1 MKQEL
6 QRNLRGELTE
16 PANQNPKYQVPEE
29 HFLETL
35 ATTMN
40 APELQSAEV

>member
-6 QRNLRGELTE
+6 QHNLRGELSESVNLNT
-16 PANQNPKYQVPEE
+16 KYQVQEE

-35 ATTMN
+35 AMTMN
-40 APELQSAEV
+40 APEL